1 MQGKYICIDLGT
13 ANTLVFVKNEGVV
26 IREPSVVAYDTKTNK
41 VITVGSDAKNEKSTY
56 VSLKG
61 LAQSKADVAFYSNR
75 ALDTLASLPCKN
87 DFLEELI
94 RMLICRSK

>member
-1 MQGKYICIDLGT
+1 VGFAFQIQDDILDVTSTTEELGK
-13 ANTLVFVKNEGVV
+13 
-26 IREPSVVAYDTKTNK
+26 P
-41 VITVGSDAKNEKSTY
+41 VGSDAKNDKSTY
-56 VSLKG
+56 VSLEG